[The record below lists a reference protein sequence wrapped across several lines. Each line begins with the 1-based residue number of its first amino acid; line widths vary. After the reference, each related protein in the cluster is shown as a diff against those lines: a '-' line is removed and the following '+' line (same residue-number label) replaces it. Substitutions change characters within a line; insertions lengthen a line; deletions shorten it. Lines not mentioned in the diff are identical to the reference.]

1 MLFIEQMYIESDLD
15 IYNFARLIYREIRTI
30 RLIFV
35 RLKKLLDLIN
45 KYNQKVDIEIKILKL
60 LKTLLYNKKN
70 WYKN

>member
-70 WYKN
+70 